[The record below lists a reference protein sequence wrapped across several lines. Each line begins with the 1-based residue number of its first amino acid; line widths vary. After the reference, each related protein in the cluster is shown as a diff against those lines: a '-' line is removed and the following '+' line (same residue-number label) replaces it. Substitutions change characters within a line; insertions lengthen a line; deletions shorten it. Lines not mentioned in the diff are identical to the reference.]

1 MPPQA
6 SLIKHLKILDKIK
19 GINLKRIVNI
29 PFIKQYL

>member
-1 MPPQA
+1 MPPLA
-6 SLIKHLKILDKIK
+6 SLIKILDKIK